1 MRAHKGV
8 NVDGNI
14 KSSWLIHG
22 HNFWIC
28 QNNYHIDFYLATAL
42 DRSTIQTEIRRAFQQ
57 NLKNLIDIMSGNESG
72 QKNVDEKFDELMTKM
87 QQEKKKWDEEDND
100 EEDETDA
107 LLNKAI
113 EMAVS
118 QGKGWKQGEREA
130 YLEKICDD
138 DYLDPLFATTEE
150 EMEKTGMVEA
160 FSSLLIDDP
169 PARLMTDC
177 KKKGNDAFVNG
188 KKNVAKNVQVSI
200 YL

>member
-1 MRAHKGV
+1 
-8 NVDGNI
+8 
-14 KSSWLIHG
+14 
-22 HNFWIC
+22 
-28 QNNYHIDFYLATAL
+28 
-42 DRSTIQTEIRRAFQQ
+42 
-57 NLKNLIDIMSGNESG
+57 MSGNESG

-113 EMAVS
+113 ELAVS